1 MQAIVYMG
9 TTAENLLAIPRVHQ
23 RLRATIKRIAMFPE
37 HQLPEFPILKAEE
50 EHRAIYGA
58 VIVYEKECR
67 VLDRQSS

>member
-37 HQLPEFPILKAEE
+37 HQSPEFPILKAQE
-50 EHRAIYGA
+50 EHRAIFGA

-67 VLDRQSS
+67 E

>member
-1 MQAIVYMG
+1 MQVIVYMG

-37 HQLPEFPILKAEE
+37 HQSPEFPILKAQEQ
-50 EHRAIYGA
+50 HRAIFGA

-67 VLDRQSS
+67 V